1 MICEEIQVELETL
14 KQNDLDPEDY
24 EEMKKDT
31 LDQLQEFKKFNE
43 NPLLNE
49 ASNESMELKTP
60 SIIQMFKNKSTEGLR
75 QTLAELERDLKVG
88 KISVKSYEQS
98 KIEILKALLKLNE
111 ITEDEKK
118 CLAQAIPDLTTVDD
132 TDSSIGNVEKV
143 LSTIKN
149 N

>member
-1 MICEEIQVELETL
+1 METL
-14 KQNDLDPEDY
+14 NQDDLDPEDY

-31 LDQLQEFKKFNE
+31 LDQLQEFKKLNE

-49 ASNESMELKTP
+49 ASKESLELKTP

-75 QTLAELERDLKVG
+75 QTLAELERDFKVG

-98 KIEILKALLKLNE
+98 KIEVLKALLKLND

-118 CLAQAIPDLTTVDD
+118 CLVQAVPDLMTVDD
-132 TDSSIGNVEKV
+132 TDSSIENVEKV
-143 LSTIKN
+143 LSTIKSD
-149 N
+149 